1 MKDIVHEMHVVAGE
15 FQPEFYYAEYPDVAV
30 AALDPLRHFCEV
42 GWREGRNPHPN
53 FDVINYLLV
62 NPDVDEA
69 TVNPFY
75 HYLFHGRAEG
85 RPVVQA
91 VRPSVR
97 TRLLFGVVVVDW
109 VEQLR
114 DVVNGAYYQASL
126 TQNLAPGVD
135 AVAHFAYWGWREGKN
150 PSVRTDLRSLRTTY
164 PEASRLL
171 INPCI
176 AEIAA
181 RRGLYTPSL
190 EPNTIHTISSVPSPV
205 VLVGG
210 PDSSD
215 LSLAQAASEESES
228 IALVRRHFD
237 YDHYLKCHA
246 DVRQA
251 GIDAFD
257 HYYYTGWRENR
268 DPNTEFET
276 KFYRDNYAAD
286 LTDGINP
293 FLHYLRTGRA
303 NGYLSRSQVPKTLS
317 SEPSDEV
324 IRDVIRGEFSESYY
338 LATYSDI
345 RKSKV
350 DALEHFVRTGWREK
364 RNPNSMFDTDFY
376 VSRNAD
382 IRDLNINPFWH
393 YIVAG
398 RAEGRLPI
406 RPGGYRRDVIEKAHA
421 SALKNDLYTQSS
433 GRNLSEKM
441 LLKALKS
448 KRTGIRTAGV
458 MVSLSHD
465 CYVRIVGGTQIFISD
480 EQKLSN
486 ANRFFYLHLSP
497 KHGQLKL
504 AAAGDNDEFLIAA
517 NGVYVGAATS
527 RVLLKVLQIF
537 TEHLDVKERFLVV
550 HSFFGFTPTQ
560 ITSIASALSPRR
572 AFFWV
577 HDYSAVCEGYNLLR
591 NDLQFC
597 SAPAPT
603 SMSCRVCRYGNGRLA
618 HIEQVSRL
626 FEQLKF
632 EVVAPSERAAD
643 VWRRGVQFK
652 VAQLLVHPHW
662 VLQAQQIA
670 EGPAV
675 KRKVHVPSSHHPNT
689 GRAIRLAFIGYPNAN
704 KGWPIYRN
712 LIEAASALPGLEFYH
727 LASAET
733 PSHPA
738 CKFILT
744 EVMPNNRTHAI
755 AKLIESEVDVL
766 CMLST
771 WPETFSFVSYEAIM
785 AGIRVV
791 CLSDSGNVAALKKQG
806 YRVSVFKDAQA
817 LSRGVQSVAFKKQI
831 EADRAEPQ
839 RYNAVASGATVSI
852 VRKVPIARLPRI
864 SA

>member
-15 FQPEFYYAEYPDVAV
+15 FQPEFYRAEYPDVAV

-42 GWREGRNPHPN
+42 GWQEGRNPHPN

-62 NPDVDEA
+62 NPDVAEA

-97 TRLLFGVVVVDW
+97 TQLLFGLVVVDW

-126 TQNLAPGVD
+126 AQNLAPGVD

-150 PSVRTDLRSLRTTY
+150 PSVHTDIRGLRTTY
-164 PEASRLL
+164 AEASRLL

-190 EPNTIHTISSVPSPV
+190 EPNTIHTITAVSSPV
-205 VLVGG
+205 VLLGG
-210 PDSSD
+210 SDSSD
-215 LSLAQAASEESES
+215 LNLAQAASEESEA

-237 YDHYLKCHA
+237 YDYYLKCHA

-293 FLHYLRTGRA
+293 FLHYLKIGRA
-303 NGYLSRSQVPKTLS
+303 NGYLSRSEVSKSLS
-317 SEPSDEV
+317 SEPSDEA

-338 LATYSDI
+338 LSTYSDI
-345 RKSKV
+345 RNSKV
-350 DALEHFVRTGWREK
+350 GALEHFVHTGWREH
-364 RNPNSMFDTDFY
+364 RNPNSMFDTGFY
-376 VSRNAD
+376 VSRNSD

-393 YIVAG
+393 YLVAG

-406 RPGGYRRDVIEKAHA
+406 RPGGYRRDVIEKAHE
-421 SALKNDLYTQSS
+421 SALKKELYTQSS
-433 GRNLSEKM
+433 GRNLSEKV
-441 LLKALKS
+441 LLKALQGQ
-448 KRTGIRTAGV
+448 RIGIRTAGV
-458 MVSLSHD
+458 LVSLSHD

-486 ANRFFYLHLSP
+486 ANHFFYLHISP
-497 KHGQLKL
+497 KRGQLKL
-504 AAAGDNDEFLIAA
+504 AAVGDNDEFLIAA
-517 NGVYVGAATS
+517 NGVYVGAATLH
-527 RVLLKVLQIF
+527 VLLKVLSIF
-537 TEHLDVKERFLVV
+537 TGQLGVKEKFLVV

-560 ITSIASALSPRR
+560 IVSIANALIPRR
-572 AFFWV
+572 SFFWV

-597 SAPAPT
+597 GAPAPT
-603 SMSCRVCRYGNGRLA
+603 SMTCRVCRYGNGRLA

-626 FEQLKF
+626 FAQLNF
-632 EVVAPSERAAD
+632 EVLAPSKRAAD

-652 VAQLLVHPHW
+652 VAQMSVHPHW
-662 VLQAQQIA
+662 VLQAQPIA
-670 EGPAV
+670 EAPAA
-675 KRKVHVPSSHHPNT
+675 KRKNRVRGSHHPRT
-689 GRAIRLAFIGYPNAN
+689 GRGIRLAFIGYPNAN
-704 KGWPIYRN
+704 KGWPIYKN
-712 LIEAASALPGLEFYH
+712 LIEVASAVSGIKFYH
-727 LASAET
+727 LASAKT

-738 CKFILT
+738 CEFVVT
-744 EVMPNNRTHAI
+744 EVTPNNRGHAI
-755 AKLIESEVDVL
+755 AKLIESEIDVL
-766 CMLST
+766 CMLSM

-791 CLSDSGNVAALKKQG
+791 CLSDSGNVAALEKQG

-817 LSRGVQSVAFKKQI
+817 LSRGVRSVAFKKQI
-831 EADRAEPQ
+831 EADRAVPQ
-839 RYNAVASGATVSI
+839 RYNAVASGATLSI